1 MTYRN
6 KNGFCAILGGGFL
19 DIETL
24 VAVPAKSVK
33 KLKEEGFIRHETD
46 QGDKREEAVSC
57 GKKQESPPGDETNR
71 LPAE

>member
-33 KLKEEGFIRHETD
+33 KLKEEGTIRRETD
-46 QGDKREEAVSC
+46 QGDKREEAVS
-57 GKKQESPPGDETNR
+57 
-71 LPAE
+71 

>member
-1 MTYRN
+1 M
-6 KNGFCAILGGGFL
+6 
-19 DIETL
+19 
-24 VAVPAKSVK
+24 
-33 KLKEEGFIRHETD
+33 KLKEEGFIRRETD